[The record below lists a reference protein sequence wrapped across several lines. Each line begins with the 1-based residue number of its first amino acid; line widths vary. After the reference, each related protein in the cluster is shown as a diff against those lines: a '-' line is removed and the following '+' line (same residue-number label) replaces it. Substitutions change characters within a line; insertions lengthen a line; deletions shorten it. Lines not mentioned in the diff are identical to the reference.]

1 MLYFNF
7 KYLFYLQA
15 RIRCLTGLLDYDT
28 SKSTM
33 IEITPEAVLGCKD
46 LNSQCRKS
54 SMLLLVKLY
63 NVASQTGEGT
73 DFMNCVMAG
82 LVGSVTMIKSTLV
95 ALTSLT
101 FYFKGIF
108 YFSGY

>member
-7 KYLFYLQA
+7 KYLFYLLQA

-82 LVGSVTMIKSTLV
+82 LVGSIV
-95 ALTSLT
+95 
-101 FYFKGIF
+101 
-108 YFSGY
+108 FSHYLIICWFFCFFVLF